1 MRRWNLSHYAINS
14 CVIAALLAGCGGS
27 QPPIGATPGSAG
39 APAHSIVHPS
49 TGSSYRVIHR
59 FVRPDRGLHPRA
71 SVIAVNG
78 WLYGT
83 TSAGGTR
90 RSPFCE
96 RSCGSVY
103 RMDPASGTIKAL
115 HLFGQDGY
123 DVQSGLIDVN
133 GMLYGT
139 TNLGGDMNCGDGCG
153 TVFSISKRG
162 AETTLYGFN
171 GGNADG
177 AYPSAGLVNVDGTLY
192 GTTEQG
198 GLGASGS
205 LGCEN
210 GCGTIYSITTSGSE
224 KVLYKFMGSQGFY
237 PVAGLIDVKGTLYG
251 TASLGGKKGKP
262 KCSFG
267 FGCGM
272 VYSISTTGIL
282 NVLHQFTAGSDGAN
296 PATGLVDVNGTL
308 YGTTNE
314 GGGSGCGGSGCG
326 TVYSVRPGGAEKV
339 LYRFSGGSD
348 GSDPDAALVEVG
360 GVLYGT
366 TANGGGSG
374 CAGSGCGTVYSIST
388 TGAETVLHSFG
399 GSPDGATPVAAL
411 INVRGVLYGTTFY
424 GGDGSGSGGYVG
436 RGTVFTLTP

>member
-1 MRRWNLSHYAINS
+1 MK
-14 CVIAALLAGCGGS
+14 V
-27 QPPIGATPGSAG
+27 
-39 APAHSIVHPS
+39 
-49 TGSSYRVIHR
+49 
-59 FVRPDRGLHPRA
+59 
-71 SVIAVNG
+71 
-78 WLYGT
+78 
-83 TSAGGTR
+83 
-90 RSPFCE
+90 
-96 RSCGSVY
+96 
-103 RMDPASGTIKAL
+103 L

-123 DVQSGLIDVN
+123 DVKASLIDVN

-139 TNLGGDMNCGDGCG
+139 TNLGDDMNCGDGCG
-153 TVFSISKRG
+153 IVFSISKRG
-162 AETTLYGFN
+162 AETTLYGFH

-205 LGCEN
+205 PGCEN

-224 KVLYKFMGSQGFY
+224 KVLYKFTGSQGFY

-251 TASLGGKKGKP
+251 TALLGGKIGKP
-262 KCSFG
+262 KCSYSL
-267 FGCGM
+267 GCGI

-282 NVLHQFTAGSDGAN
+282 NVLHQFAAGSDGAR
-296 PATGLVDVNGTL
+296 PATGLVDANGTL
-308 YGTTNE
+308 YGTTTE

-326 TVYSVRPGGAEKV
+326 TVYSVRPGGVEKV
-339 LYRFSGGSD
+339 LYRFSGGSSD

-374 CAGSGCGTVYSIST
+374 CGGSGCGTVYSIST

-399 GSPDGATPVAAL
+399 GEPDGANPVAAL
-411 INVRGVLYGTTFY
+411 VDVKGVLYGTTAS
-424 GGDGSGSGGYVG
+424 GGSGCGSSGC
-436 RGTVFTLTP
+436 GTVFALTP

>member
-1 MRRWNLSHYAINS
+1 MKSISLCRYALSGGVSI
-14 CVIAALLAGCGGS
+14 ALLAGCGGS
-27 QPPIGATPGSAG
+27 QPPIGAAPGLAG
-39 APAHSIVHPS
+39 AQAHSIVHPS

-59 FVRPDRGLHPRA
+59 FERPDRGLHPSA
-71 SVIAVNG
+71 SLITVNG
-78 WLYGT
+78 RLYGT
-83 TSAGGTR
+83 TSEGGTR
-90 RSPFCE
+90 RGPFCE

-103 RMDPASGTIKAL
+103 RMDPASGTIKVL

-123 DVQSGLIDVN
+123 EIRAGLIDVN

-162 AETTLYGFN
+162 AETTLYGFH
-171 GGNADG
+171 GGNDDG
-177 AYPSAGLVNVDGTLY
+177 AYPSAGLVNVNGTLY

-205 LGCEN
+205 PGCEN
-210 GCGTIYSITTSGSE
+210 GCGTIYSISTSGSE
-224 KVLYKFMGSQGFY
+224 QVLHKFTGSEGFY

-251 TASLGGKKGKP
+251 TALLGGKKGKP
-262 KCSFG
+262 KCSYSL
-267 FGCGM
+267 GCGL
-272 VYSISTTGIL
+272 VYSISTTGTL
-282 NVLHQFTAGSDGAN
+282 NVLHQFTAGSDGAR

-308 YGTTNE
+308 YGTTTE

-326 TVYSVRPGGAEKV
+326 TIYRVTRGGVEKV

-374 CAGSGCGTVYSIST
+374 CGGGGCGTVYSIST
-388 TGAETVLHSFG
+388 TGTETVLHSFA

-411 INVRGVLYGTTFY
+411 IDVRGVLYGTTYY
-424 GGDGSGSGGYVG
+424 GGSGSGCCDVG
-436 RGTVFTLTP
+436 HGTVFTLTP